1 MEQRSKNFRVM
12 IVDDE
17 AILRTGLLHL
27 CPWSEHGIEI
37 VAQASNGQEA
47 LQQIETVRPHVV
59 ITDIVMPL
67 MDGVEFTKAMK
78 LRYPEIKIIVLS
90 SYSEFSYVR
99 EVFKYGV
106 TDYLLKP
113 KVSAPELISLIQS
126 LCSDLEWKT
135 KAPASETLDIS
146 LALGQWLDHDTSREE
161 MDEELL
167 RRLTRH
173 FPSRFYRMALAD
185 LSLLLN
191 RTKWTQSQVEQVI
204 LQYAAEELS
213 GFPYTVVFLKNE
225 VLLLINFN
233 FQEAGD
239 AVDSLAAFARQIQAS
254 LNFVSFLQSEAFE
267 DIRQTPRERDR
278 LLPCLGKLI
287 YFPDSAIIPETRI
300 VNHNNDS
307 ASFDQTPFLTAL
319 RMLAMDESIRQLKAL
334 LSGISSAQ
342 SYNEYS
348 LKLLCQ
354 NLVYNALTTLE
365 QMKQPVMELGASKL
379 KLFKRIDLAF
389 GIREL
394 EEVLLHFLQA
404 LKGAVRS
411 TDLSQTAILQKIYDY
426 VNENFEKDIS
436 LAEMAN
442 ALHLNYSYLSSY
454 FKQRTGENL
463 TSYIS
468 RVRTEKAKE
477 LLLNQELSISE
488 VSRLTGFSEHNYFS
502 KVFKKMTGMTPAEYR
517 NHIFQ

>member
-27 CPWSEHGIEI
+27 CHWSDHGIDI

-47 LQQIETVRPHVV
+47 LQLIEAARPHVV

-78 LRYPEIKIIVLS
+78 SRYPGIKLIVLS

-113 KVSAPELISLIQS
+113 KVSAPELISLIQG
-126 LCSDLEWKT
+126 LCSELEWKD
-135 KAPASETLDIS
+135 KAPAAETQDIA
-146 LALGQWLDHDTSREE
+146 LALGQWLDHDLPQEE
-161 MDEELL
+161 MDEELRGQL
-167 RRLTRH
+167 SRH
-173 FPSRFYRMALAD
+173 FPSRFYRLALAD
-185 LSLLLN
+185 IGLLLN

-204 LQYAAEELS
+204 LQNAADQLS
-213 GFPYTVVFLKNE
+213 GLAYTVVFLKNE
-225 VLLLINFN
+225 VLLLINYDV
-233 FQEAGD
+233 QDAGEA
-239 AVDSLAAFARQIQAS
+239 LASFAGFTRHVKAS

-267 DIRQTPRERDR
+267 DIRQTAKERER
-278 LLPCLGKLI
+278 LLPRLGKLI
-287 YFPDSAIIPETRI
+287 YFPDTTLVSETRVI
-300 VNHNNDS
+300 EHNDDS
-307 ASFDQTPFLTAL
+307 ASFDQTAFLTAL
-319 RMLAMDESIRQLKAL
+319 RMLALDEAIRQLKAL
-334 LSGISSAQ
+334 LAGISSAQ

-354 NLVYNALTTLE
+354 NLVYNALTSLE
-365 QMKQPVMELGASKL
+365 QMNQPVMELGASKL

-389 GIREL
+389 DIREL
-394 EEVLLHFLQA
+394 EEVLLQFLQA
-404 LKGAVRS
+404 LKGVIRS
-411 TDLSQTAILQKIYDY
+411 ADPSQTAILQKIYDY

-463 TSYIS
+463 TSYIN
-468 RVRTEKAKE
+468 RVRTGKAKE
-477 LLLNQELSISE
+477 LLFNHELSISE